1 MRPSKFSPRLI
12 QCAVLAAMLL
22 FAGAVS
28 AASLVDPSGT
38 WFTEDGRARVRVE
51 YCGPQQEQVC
61 GYLVWAK
68 QPSDPSGRPFTD
80 AENPD
85 REKQSRPT
93 LGHQMI
99 LGLKPNAVARFEGPL
114 YNADNGK
121 SYDISL
127 WRAAP
132 SELRV
137 KGCMLAIL
145 CGSQTWILVTDI
157 APGQLSGPTGSP
169 DGPRPDKEWAKERI
183 GATAAGARPPAVAIS
198 KSK

>member
-1 MRPSKFSPRLI
+1 MQRSKFSPRLI
-12 QCAVLAAMLL
+12 QCAVLAAMPF
-22 FAGAVS
+22 FAGGSS
-28 AASLVDPSGT
+28 AASTVDPSGT
-38 WFTEDGRARVRVE
+38 WLTEDGRARVRVE

-68 QPSDPSGRPFTD
+68 QPSDTSGRPFID

-85 REKQSRPT
+85 REKRSRPT

-99 LGLKPNAVARFEGPL
+99 LGLKPNANARFEGPL

-121 SYDISL
+121 SYDISI
-127 WRAAP
+127 WRAGP

-145 CGSQTWILVTDI
+145 CGSQTWTLVTDV

-169 DGPRPDKEWAKERI
+169 NGPRPDKEWANDRTGTI
-183 GATAAGARPPAVAIS
+183 ASGARPSAAAIS

>member
-1 MRPSKFSPRLI
+1 
-12 QCAVLAAMLL
+12 MLF
-22 FAGAVS
+22 FAEAS
-28 AASLVDPSGT
+28 FAASLVDPSGT
-38 WFTEDGRARVRVE
+38 WLTEDGRARVRVE
-51 YCGPQQEQVC
+51 YCGPQQRQVC

-68 QPSDPSGRPFTD
+68 QLSDPSGRPFTD

-85 REKQSRPT
+85 REKRSRPT

-99 LGLKPNAVARFEGPL
+99 LGLKPNADGRFEGPL

-145 CGSQTWILVTDI
+145 CGSQTWTLVTDL
-157 APGQLSGPTGSP
+157 APGQLSGATGSP
-169 DGPRPDKEWAKERI
+169 NGPRPDQEWANDRTGTI
-183 GATAAGARPPAVAIS
+183 ASGARPPAAAIS